1 MIKFSLSPSF
11 QEHSASESLSILVAA
26 EQVPQATA
34 AYQIKD
40 LDSII
45 QATQFKA
52 GFNESLSLV
61 ASVVECANSN
71 LIGLGKTEELP
82 AAKLAKIAQSI
93 IKSSQKN
100 LNRSALTCL
109 PCLASCIMYLHSA

>member
-11 QEHSASESLSILVAA
+11 QEHSASQSLSILVAA

-71 LIGLGKTEELP
+71 LIGLGKTRRITSRK
-82 AAKLAKIAQSI
+82 AGKNCTKHYQIFTKKI
-93 IKSSQKN
+93 
-100 LNRSALTCL
+100 
-109 PCLASCIMYLHSA
+109 